1 MLGVVSDAVNI
12 SLSRER
18 SHPLFIGLTLRSSDM
33 TRYCAA
39 FSCKSRG
46 GRGIKEERK
55 LSFYPFPLHD
65 TQRLEKWLRNM
76 KRGSWVPSKHHYLCS
91 DHFTPDSF
99 DVRWGI
105 TYLKPNAIPTVFC
118 ATQEFKKR
126 DYFKYKLQM
135 KEQEPEEEISETI
148 ELNSLCKS
156 SEPYFTKNPGTIE
169 ELNIRA
175 ETSCLRSELHLQ
187 HNEPTLKLA
196 SFASIENGMFSSSL
210 ENLLNSSTTP
220 MECTKSD
227 HFLESKNTANITEDS
242 IENPISL
249 LEVSSMDIQQTNKNS
264 VLFNTST
271 KTIEQFNTKENSVI
285 TIIVPTEFS
294 EEPSLVAS
302 SIASP
307 QQQLVKLENAEFKES
322 IWKDMDSGAEVLQTE
337 HSYCRHYI
345 YRDHLWQKIAKL
357 HSKITVLEVQ
367 ERKTLSR
374 LKSLEALI
382 GQLKQENLLSEEKLR
397 IVKNCFTTF

>member
-1 MLGVVSDAVNI
+1 MHAPEFIDEEMQCDVQGYDCMRLQARELSSHSYSFSSVTCMPEETVPDGHIGEWRKKSIERDFHPPPPLCLG
-12 SLSRER
+12 R
-18 SHPLFIGLTLRSSDM
+18 H
-33 TRYCAA
+33 C
-39 FSCKSRG
+39 
-46 GRGIKEERK
+46 
-55 LSFYPFPLHD
+55 
-65 TQRLEKWLRNM
+65 
-76 KRGSWVPSKHHYLCS
+76 SKHLYSCTVQNGKLPSSVMCAMVQKKHKMAN
-91 DHFTPDSF
+91 HQGTPTSPLYM
-99 DVRWGI
+99 VH
-105 TYLKPNAIPTVFC
+105 
-118 ATQEFKKR
+118 EKKR